1 MRSRMTR
8 GLVALAA
15 ASALAVPAVA
25 QATHGS
31 DDPAGHVRH
40 EHHRGGTLQHRD
52 RPDRD
57 RGHRHGNHRHDNHRH
72 DNHRHDNDRNDDHGG
87 DR

>member
-8 GLVALAA
+8 AMVVLASVA
-15 ASALAVPAVA
+15 ALSVPAVA
-25 QATHGS
+25 QARHGS

-40 EHHRGGTLQHRD
+40 EHHRGHLQKHRD

-57 RGHRHGNHRHDNHRH
+57 RGD
-72 DNHRHDNDRNDDHGG
+72 RHDNDRNDDHGG

>member
-1 MRSRMTR
+1 
-8 GLVALAA
+8 VALAA
-15 ASALAVPAVA
+15 VSALAVPAVA
-25 QATHGS
+25 QASHGA

-57 RGHRHGNHRHDNHRH
+57 RGDRHDN
-72 DNHRHDNDRNDDHGG
+72 DRHDNDRNDDHGG

>member
-1 MRSRMTR
+1 MRSRLTK

-15 ASALAVPAVA
+15 VSALSVPAVA
-25 QATHGS
+25 QAKHGS
-31 DDPAGHVRH
+31 DDPIGHVRQ
-40 EHHRGGTLQHRD
+40 EHHRGGALQHRD

-57 RGHRHGNHRHDNHRH
+57 RGDRHDN
-72 DNHRHDNDRNDDHGG
+72 DRHDNDRNDDHGG

>member
-25 QATHGS
+25 QAGHGS

-40 EHHRGGTLQHRD
+40 EHHRGGALQHRD

-57 RGHRHGNHRHDNHRH
+57 RGHRH

>member
-1 MRSRMTR
+1 MRSRLTK

-25 QATHGS
+25 QASHGS
-31 DDPAGHVRH
+31 DDPIGHVRH
-40 EHHRGGTLQHRD
+40 EHHRGDFKRHSD

-57 RGHRHGNHRHDNHRH
+57 RGDRHDN
-72 DNHRHDNDRNDDHGG
+72 DRHDNDRNDDHGG

>member
-1 MRSRMTR
+1 VHSRLTKT
-8 GLVALAA
+8 LVSLAA
-15 ASALAVPAVA
+15 VGALSVPAVA
-25 QATHGS
+25 QARHGF

-40 EHHRGGTLQHRD
+40 EHHASRHDAAQHRD

-57 RGHRHGNHRHDNHRH
+57 RND
-72 DNHRHDNDRNDDHGG
+72 RHDNDRNDDRGG

>member
-1 MRSRMTR
+1 MRSRLTK

-15 ASALAVPAVA
+15 VSALSVPAVA
-25 QATHGS
+25 QAKHGS
-31 DDPAGHVRH
+31 DDPIGHVRQ
-40 EHHRGGTLQHRD
+40 EHHRGGALQHRD

-57 RGHRHGNHRHDNHRH
+57 RGDRHDNDRH
-72 DNHRHDNDRNDDHGG
+72 DNDRHDNDRNDDHGG

>member
-1 MRSRMTR
+1 MRSRLTK

-15 ASALAVPAVA
+15 VSALSVPAVA
-25 QATHGS
+25 QAKHGS
-31 DDPAGHVRH
+31 ADPIGHVRQ
-40 EHHRGGTLQHRD
+40 EHHRGGALPHRD

-57 RGHRHGNHRHDNHRH
+57 RDRGDRHDN
-72 DNHRHDNDRNDDHGG
+72 DRHDNDRNDDHGG